1 MHRDSETGIITLQK
15 MASTVAISEE
25 KKIALDD
32 VKTVKDDTLVLDAED
47 KAAPQHEETDDHK
60 IIITGADAA
69 KHLLP
74 LRDDG
79 EPALTFRSLFLASV
93 LAAFQAVMSEIYY
106 VSWPFCFLCKSISNL
121 TSSNQPLSP
130 SKGLLSSLSP
140 TFSARRGRP
149 FYRVAI
155 GTRRAGGRK
164 VARES
169 FPDGSRSSRF
179 SIQGLGV

>member
-1 MHRDSETGIITLQK
+1 M
-15 MASTVAISEE
+15 
-25 KKIALDD
+25 ALDD
-32 VKTVKDDTLVLDAED
+32 VKPAKSDILVLDAET
-47 KAAPQHEETDDHK
+47 KAAPQYEEADDHK
-60 IIITGADAA
+60 IIITAADAA

-106 VSWPFCFLCKSISNL
+106 VSWPFCLLCQSIPNL

-130 SKGLLSSLSP
+130 SKVLLSSLLP
-140 TFSARRGRP
+140 TFLARRGRI
-149 FYRVAI
+149 FYRVVI

-164 VARES
+164 MARGS
-169 FPDGSRSSRF
+169 FLDGSRSCRF
-179 SIQGLGV
+179 